1 MKNLHYFSKSR
12 LLFTLIALFM
22 GISSSWAAN
31 ADFEES
37 LPTGWETVGTMSYF
51 ERPYTGFYSIGNSSN
66 SGWDTNRGNY
76 IKTTTLEGEITLWMR
91 SYKSN
96 TTGYVV
102 LYELSDDGNTLG
114 NKLIT
119 YSSSSTTFAEKTYTL
134 TEPTRLAI
142 VINYAHLDNMTYTE
156 FVEVGPKKPTNL
168 SVSDITINS
177 ATLSWNKGEET
188 DAAWQVVYSTD
199 ENFDKDAAT
208 KYDVSSTSY
217 NFTGLSDNTTY
228 YAAVR
233 TYAGSGEGK
242 QSKWV
247 SKSFKTL
254 RAPISTFPWSENF
267 NAITSGIPDGWDNS
281 EGTTSSAS
289 YKWTSYSSG
298 HDGRGLRFDSYNN
311 SSNNTNF
318 LKTPVMAFTQN
329 APMQLKFWYKNPAG
343 GDFSVYIS
351 NDGGATYTKELAT
364 DLTGTSEWTE
374 KVIDLP
380 TDEYYSNVVIVFKGT
395 SNWGSGDAYIYLDD
409 ILVKENAS
417 YAMSISGDDVV
428 SNSIDFGE
436 VKNTST
442 TKTFTIT
449 NDGAETLTGISVVSS
464 DASVFTVSETGFDL
478 ASGATK
484 DITVTFVKGVVGSYN
499 ETITISQA
507 NTSSDLMIA
516 VTASYATPAVAQ
528 MAVKL
533 GEEAVGETVAFG
545 SVGKAVTK
553 TFTLENAG
561 EADLT
566 ITSIVSSN
574 TTDFTVSPATLTV
587 HGGESETFTVT
598 FVWDGEAMNAEKTAN
613 ITVTPSNDNLS
624 PVTFAVT
631 GTRIEQWSE
640 DFSGNALPEGWETT
654 STTYWTFADGVAKG
668 SYPGSTAY
676 YLITPSLI
684 VDGTSASLSFDYAA
698 TGNYTSIIIQ
708 KSKDGGDWENCTT
721 TPTIGSLNTGNS
733 GTATITGLESGN
745 YKFRFKADSYNLDNF
760 EGFKRNLNDPKLG
773 IYTDAGCTVATT
785 TSVTKDFDFVTTEQ
799 TVNYYIKNDG
809 TGTMTLSKG
818 DVPAGFTATLDKTSV
833 ASGEHATLTITMPA
847 ENKGYHSGNL
857 VITATD
863 LGTFTVALSGVMVD
877 DTKLNLNFATDNIPS
892 TWTANSWTKNNDGYM
907 EVGYTASTIQTST
920 LNAAVNEQLVVVAK
934 QSYTSSSYTF
944 GVKYREVGT
953 ETWNDLIAAA
963 NIGTS
968 WVTLAAT
975 IETAGAYEL
984 QFTGNYTQIKRIYG
998 LTEPNE
1004 PVMVVYDGE
1013 SVAGDAYDFGNVPDD
1028 DDAVWT
1034 LTVKNEGKS
1043 VLTGLA
1049 AELTGTNAA
1058 HYSYEITG
1066 ATGTNSDEIQPNAT
1080 ATITVKQLKD
1090 YLGDHEATLTISAT
1104 GLDSKVITLSG
1115 TTRDHTKLFVDFDNP
1130 NSIPEGW
1137 KAGTSW
1143 SVYTYGT
1150 DRYAQQTNYNTAS
1163 ALVTTPLIV
1172 AANETLKFQ
1181 AARYYSSSACE
1192 LKVRYTTDGG
1202 VSWSDYVDYS
1212 FQIASSSFVNLEL
1225 TGVPEGTA
1233 VVEFYGRYVKLDNIS
1248 GFAPT
1253 TAPMLALTEGNDA
1266 VASGDT
1272 KAFGNLTADGV
1283 ATYTLTNNGNANMV
1297 SNVYAIGYAEV
1308 EISGEGEGVT
1318 LEKVNNSETY
1328 NKVTLE
1334 PGKSATLTLTV
1345 KYEAPFTEKNG
1356 EMVIETEGWVGDMT
1370 VNYTSNSID
1379 PTAVYIDFA
1388 DGKKPDGF
1396 YSNGWTYTSGY
1407 AANSNTTAAEFITSK
1422 LTVAGEDDIITFDAR
1437 AAWDG
1442 YGEELIVEYSTAANN
1457 RAAWTEVKIL
1467 SESDLTS
1474 TFQTFQIKG
1483 LDAGDYYLRFSGKRV
1498 YVDNIMGWHY
1508 AQPAAEHDL
1517 YVTSVYPEESILV
1530 PGTEITVTADVTSLI
1545 ADEEGVYTKLYCRNA
1560 DTSTSEVLVTSTTTE
1575 DISKDGTKT
1584 FTMTATLPNT
1594 EAHYSFS
1601 VGAFL
1606 SDGTEIMISKKSNL
1620 YNLQHTRTMEIT
1632 EYTRTDGEGTLDAD
1646 ANNQISASFS
1656 VKVKNTGTAA
1666 AFPIVK
1672 IKVGDVVV
1680 GEATPDLI
1688 LIPGNESAIDVNL
1701 NNISAFEGG
1710 ELNFVAEAY
1719 WNATDAEPK
1728 AVSDPIVITVNA
1740 VAPKFALY
1748 TYPGDTPVNDGD
1760 DVDFGLI
1767 KQMTAH
1773 NYVIKNEG
1781 NKDMEFV
1788 GITCPEGFSATSI
1801 LDEGKKI
1808 VAANGGYLA
1817 FDVYMDYNVGRKNGQ
1832 LVITYKVDESTNKTF
1847 TLNLSGRSV
1856 SADTWT
1862 EPFDNTYT
1870 AIPGNWTNNGWQVA
1884 SESSDYP
1891 GTAYSY
1897 NETATLMTPRLAA
1910 AEGEVLTFDVASN
1923 SYGFT
1928 YAYSTDGGATWSD
1941 EINVAAGTTG
1951 EQSFT
1956 APAEGNYYLRFTGRY
1971 GYLRNFVGFKLSSL
1985 GDLTLLDTED
1995 FGDNIELGRYETV
2008 TVSRTFNKGWGT
2020 VVLPFD
2026 VDAATVQAKFG
2037 EGTKLYTLSDFNAT
2051 TGDIQFSPVYNGK
2064 IAAGT
2069 PYLINIPEAIDNG
2082 ITFENVTVV
2091 ADVNDKVLDN
2101 GAEFHGNYDAG
2112 MSMVDLFG
2120 ITPEGKIAKG
2130 VGSSTMKAYRAYM
2143 VLPGNVDPNN
2153 ARLVIFD
2160 ETTGI
2165 SRVLN
2170 DVELENTNIYNL
2182 NGQRVNKS
2190 AKGILLI
2197 NGKKVM
2203 IK

>member
-12 LLFTLIALFM
+12 LLFTLIALFA
-22 GISSSWAAN
+22 GISSSWAETLTEN
-31 ADFEES
+31 FNGD
-37 LPTGWETVGTMSYF
+37 LPTGWSIVGDLTISSDRARSGKGVWTSSKSDNANYLVTEAVEGTFEFYARAYGKSYASTVVIY
-51 ERPYTGFYSIGNSSN
+51 EYTGSGLGVQLYTTGSMYTSSN
-66 SGWDTNRGNY
+66 PTWSKY
-76 IKTTTLEGEITLWMR
+76 
-91 SYKSN
+91 
-96 TTGYVV
+96 
-102 LYELSDDGNTLG
+102 
-114 NKLIT
+114 
-119 YSSSSTTFAEKTYTL
+119 STTISSATQ
-134 TEPTRLAI
+134 LAI
-142 VINYAHLDNMTYTE
+142 VLNYAAIDDVTYTPGVINP
-156 FVEVGPKKPTNL
+156 FKKPASL
-168 SVSDITINS
+168 TISNVTTNS
-177 ATLSWNKGEET
+177 ADVSWTSGSGDNSET
-188 DAAWQVVYSTD
+188 GWNLEYKKATD
-199 ENFDKDAAT
+199 ETWTEVHGLGKT
-208 KYDVSSTSY
+208 ILSY
-217 NFTGLSDNTTY
+217 SLSNLSDNTSY
-228 YAAVR
+228 DVRVKALYANNNESDWN
-233 TYAGSGEGK
+233 TGT
-242 QSKWV
+242 
-247 SKSFKTL
+247 FKTL

-281 EGTTSSAS
+281 EGTTTTES
-289 YKWTSYSSG
+289 YKWNYYATG

-311 SSNNTNF
+311 YTNNTNF

-395 SNWGSGDAYIYLDD
+395 SNYGSGDAYIYLDD
-409 ILVKENAS
+409 VLVKEKSDSEPNLAVTPEEDAAFGTVTAAASKTYTVTNAGTGTLDVNIAS
-417 YAMSISGDDVV
+417 NNAMFTV
-428 SNSIDFGE
+428 SPSTLDGIAAGE
-436 VKNTST
+436 S
-442 TKTFTIT
+442 KTFTIT
-449 NDGAETLTGISVVSS
+449 FTPIAETYGTYN
-464 DASVFTVSETGFDL
+464 A
-478 ASGATK
+478 
-484 DITVTFVKGVVGSYN
+484 DITVTPTYDTN
-499 ETITISQA
+499 A
-507 NTSSDLMIA
+507 A
-516 VTASYATPAVAQ
+516 VTIAASAK
-528 MAVKL
+528 VKNPN
-533 GEEAVGETVAFG
+533 V
-545 SVGKAVTK
+545 
-553 TFTLENAG
+553 
-561 EADLT
+561 
-566 ITSIVSSN
+566 
-574 TTDFTVSPATLTV
+574 
-587 HGGESETFTVT
+587 
-598 FVWDGEAMNAEKTAN
+598 
-613 ITVTPSNDNLS
+613 
-624 PVTFAVT
+624 
-631 GTRIEQWSE
+631 WSE
-640 DFSGNALPEGWETT
+640 DFTGNTLPDGWKITNG
-654 STTYWTFADGVAKG
+654 TYWKIEDGMAKG
-668 SYPGSTAY
+668 SYSYGNY
-676 YLITPSLI
+676 DLITPSLI
-684 VDGTSASLSFDYAA
+684 VETGQSLTFDYRM
-698 TGNYTSIIIQ
+698 TSTYRSLDIQ
-708 KSKDGGDWENCTT
+708 YSKDNGEWTSYG
-721 TPTIGSLNTGNS
+721 TISYS
-733 GTATITGLESGN
+733 GLTQNQWYTYTISGLEPGS
-745 YKFRFKADSYNLDNF
+745 YKFRFSDSNYDLDNF
-760 EGFKRNLNDPKLG
+760 EGFNRNMNAPELG
-773 IYTDAGCTVATT
+773 IYTDAECTVATT
-785 TSVTKDFDFVTTEQ
+785 TSVTKDFNFVTTDQ
-799 TVNYYIKNDG
+799 TTAYYIKNDG
-809 TGTMTLSKG
+809 TGTMTLSQG

-857 VITATD
+857 VVTATD

-877 DTKLNLNFATDNIPS
+877 DTKLNLDFATANIPS
-892 TWTANSWTKNNDGYM
+892 TWTANNWTKNNDGYM
-907 EVGYTASTIQTST
+907 EVDYTASTIQTST
-920 LNAAVNEQLVVVAK
+920 LNAAANEQFVVVAK

-984 QFTGNYTQIKRIYG
+984 QFTGNYTQIKHIYG

-1013 SVAGDAYDFGNVPDD
+1013 NVAGAAYDFGNVSDEA
-1028 DDAVWT
+1028 DAVWT

-1049 AELTGTNAA
+1049 AELTGANAA

-1090 YLGDHEATLTISAT
+1090 NLGDHEATLTISAT

-1163 ALVTTPLIV
+1163 ALVTTPLTV

-1212 FQIASSSFVNLEL
+1212 SQIASSSFINLEL

-1266 VASGDT
+1266 VANGDT

-1283 ATYTLTNNGNANMV
+1283 ATYTLTNTGNANMV
-1297 SNVYAIGYAEV
+1297 SNVYATGYAEV

-1407 AANSNTTAAEFITSK
+1407 AANSNTTTAEFITSK

-1442 YGEELIVEYSTAANN
+1442 YGEELIVEYSTAENN

-1508 AQPAAEHDL
+1508 TQPAAEHDL

-1594 EAHYSFS
+1594 EAHYCFS

-1606 SDGTEIMISKKSNL
+1606 SDGTEIMISKRSNL

-1632 EYTRTDGEGTLDAD
+1632 EYTRTDGDGALDAN

-1710 ELNFVAEAY
+1710 ELSFVAEAY

-1767 KQMTAH
+1767 KQTTAH

-1870 AIPGNWTNNGWQVA
+1870 AIPDNWTNNGWQVA
-1884 SESSDYP
+1884 SGSSDYP
-1891 GTAYSY
+1891 GAAYSY

-1941 EINVAAGTTG
+1941 EINIAAGTTG

-2170 DVELENTNIYNL
+2170 DVESENTNIYNL

>member
-409 ILVKENAS
+409 VLVKEKSDSEPNLAVTPEEDAAFGTVTAAASKTYTVTNAGTGTLDVNIAS
-417 YAMSISGDDVV
+417 NNAMFTV
-428 SNSIDFGE
+428 SPSTLDGIAAGE
-436 VKNTST
+436 S
-442 TKTFTIT
+442 KTFTIT
-449 NDGAETLTGISVVSS
+449 FTPIAETYGTFN
-464 DASVFTVSETGFDL
+464 A
-478 ASGATK
+478 
-484 DITVTFVKGVVGSYN
+484 DITVTPTYDTN
-499 ETITISQA
+499 A
-507 NTSSDLMIA
+507 A
-516 VTASYATPAVAQ
+516 VTIAASAK
-528 MAVKL
+528 VKNPN
-533 GEEAVGETVAFG
+533 V
-545 SVGKAVTK
+545 
-553 TFTLENAG
+553 
-561 EADLT
+561 
-566 ITSIVSSN
+566 
-574 TTDFTVSPATLTV
+574 
-587 HGGESETFTVT
+587 
-598 FVWDGEAMNAEKTAN
+598 
-613 ITVTPSNDNLS
+613 
-624 PVTFAVT
+624 
-631 GTRIEQWSE
+631 WSE
-640 DFSGNALPEGWETT
+640 DFTGNTLPDGWKITNG
-654 STTYWTFADGVAKG
+654 TYWKIEDGMAKG
-668 SYPGSTAY
+668 SYSYGNY
-676 YLITPSLI
+676 DLITPSLI
-684 VDGTSASLSFDYAA
+684 VETGQSLTFDYRM
-698 TGNYTSIIIQ
+698 TSTYRSLDIQ
-708 KSKDGGDWENCTT
+708 YSKDNGEWTSYG
-721 TPTIGSLNTGNS
+721 TISYS
-733 GTATITGLESGN
+733 GLTQNQWYTYTISGLEPGS
-745 YKFRFKADSYNLDNF
+745 YKFRFSDSNYDLDNF
-760 EGFKRNLNDPKLG
+760 EGFNRNMNDPELSV
-773 IYTDAGCTVATT
+773 YTDAQYAIAATT
-785 TSVTKDFDFVTTEQ
+785 SETKDFGFVEETQ
-799 TVNYYIKNDG
+799 TVNYYIKNTG
-809 TGTMTLSKG
+809 TGNMALRVSN
-818 DVPAGFTATLDKTSV
+818 VPDGFTAQLGINENESLGQ
-833 ASGEHATLTITMPA
+833 GEGTALTITMPVD
-847 ENKGYHSGNL
+847 NKGYYAGNIE
-857 VITATD
+857 VTASKSNSLNESED
-863 LGTFTVALSGVMVD
+863 FATFTVAVSGVMVD
-877 DTKLNLNFATDNIPS
+877 ENKLNLDFATDNIPS

-1066 ATGTNSDEIQPNAT
+1066 AT
-1080 ATITVKQLKD
+1080 ITVKQLKD

-1212 FQIASSSFVNLEL
+1212 SQIASSSFVNLEL

-1594 EAHYSFS
+1594 EAHYRFS

-1632 EYTRTDGEGTLDAD
+1632 EYTRTDGDGALDAN

-1788 GITCPEGFSATSI
+1788 GITCPDGFSATSI

-1817 FDVYMDYNVGRKNGQ
+1817 FDVYMDYNVGRKSGQ

-1847 TLNLSGRSV
+1847 TLILSGRSV

-1862 EPFDNTYT
+1862 EPFDDTYT
-1870 AIPGNWTNNGWQVA
+1870 AIPDNWTNDGWQVA
-1884 SESSDYP
+1884 SGSSDYP
-1891 GTAYSY
+1891 GAAYSY

-2170 DVELENTNIYNL
+2170 DVESENTNIYNL

>member
-1 MKNLHYFSKSR
+1 MKNLHYFNKSR

-22 GISSSWAAN
+22 GISSSWAETLTIFESATSTHFGIPIYAYN
-31 ADFEES
+31 ADTSGDRCEFVVPLSMLSAMSGKNITSLTFYCANFPSWGDKVPQYQVYLKEVES
-37 LPTGWETVGTMSYF
+37 ETLTAYVTDADATTVYTGELSLASGLMTVTFTTPYTYNGGHLLIGTKVSTTGSYLPKNSSTFYGSTSSDVPCNKSNASGNYFLPKTTFTYEAINPYKRPATLTTSNITANSAVVAWTAGSGDNSETGWDLEYKKAADETWNEEHGL
-51 ERPYTGFYSIGNSSN
+51 G
-66 SGWDTNRGNY
+66 
-76 IKTTTLEGEITLWMR
+76 KTTL
-91 SYKSN
+91 SYSLSN
-96 TTGYVV
+96 
-102 LYELSDDGNTLG
+102 
-114 NKLIT
+114 
-119 YSSSSTTFAEKTYTL
+119 
-134 TEPTRLAI
+134 
-142 VINYAHLDNMTYTE
+142 
-156 FVEVGPKKPTNL
+156 
-168 SVSDITINS
+168 
-177 ATLSWNKGEET
+177 
-188 DAAWQVVYSTD
+188 
-199 ENFDKDAAT
+199 
-208 KYDVSSTSY
+208 
-217 NFTGLSDNTTY
+217 LSDNTSY
-228 YAAVR
+228 DVR
-233 TYAGSGEGK
+233 VKALYEGNNE
-242 QSKWV
+242 SDWNTGT
-247 SKSFKTL
+247 FKTL

-395 SNWGSGDAYIYLDD
+395 SNYGSGDAYIYLDD
-409 ILVKENAS
+409 VLVKEKSDSEPNLAVTPEEDAAFGTVTAAASKTYTVTNAGTGTLDVNIAS
-417 YAMSISGDDVV
+417 NNAMFTV
-428 SNSIDFGE
+428 SPSTLDGIAAGE
-436 VKNTST
+436 S
-442 TKTFTIT
+442 KTFTIT
-449 NDGAETLTGISVVSS
+449 FTPIAETYGTFN
-464 DASVFTVSETGFDL
+464 A
-478 ASGATK
+478 
-484 DITVTFVKGVVGSYN
+484 DITVTPTYDTN
-499 ETITISQA
+499 A
-507 NTSSDLMIA
+507 A
-516 VTASYATPAVAQ
+516 VTIAASAK
-528 MAVKL
+528 VKNPN
-533 GEEAVGETVAFG
+533 V
-545 SVGKAVTK
+545 
-553 TFTLENAG
+553 
-561 EADLT
+561 
-566 ITSIVSSN
+566 
-574 TTDFTVSPATLTV
+574 
-587 HGGESETFTVT
+587 
-598 FVWDGEAMNAEKTAN
+598 
-613 ITVTPSNDNLS
+613 
-624 PVTFAVT
+624 
-631 GTRIEQWSE
+631 WSE
-640 DFSGNALPEGWETT
+640 DFTGNTLPDGWKITNG
-654 STTYWTFADGVAKG
+654 TYWKIEDGMAKG
-668 SYPGSTAY
+668 SYSYGNY
-676 YLITPSLI
+676 DLITPSLI
-684 VDGTSASLSFDYAA
+684 VETDQSLTFDYRM
-698 TGNYTSIIIQ
+698 TSTYRSLDIQ
-708 KSKDGGDWENCTT
+708 YSKDNGEWTSYG
-721 TPTIGSLNTGNS
+721 TISYS
-733 GTATITGLESGN
+733 GLTQNQWYTYSISGLEPGS
-745 YKFRFKADSYNLDNF
+745 YKFRFSDSNYDLDNF
-760 EGFKRNLNDPKLG
+760 EGFNRNMNDPELSV
-773 IYTDAGCTVATT
+773 YTDAQYAIAATT
-785 TSVTKDFDFVTTEQ
+785 SETKDFGFVEETQ
-799 TVNYYIKNDG
+799 TVNYYIKNTG
-809 TGTMTLSKG
+809 TGNMALRVSN
-818 DVPAGFTATLDKTSV
+818 VPDGFTAQLGINENESLGQ
-833 ASGEHATLTITMPA
+833 GEGTALTITMPVD
-847 ENKGYHSGNL
+847 NKGYYAGNIE
-857 VITATD
+857 VTASKSNSLNESED
-863 LGTFTVALSGVMVD
+863 FATFTVAVNGVMMD
-877 DTKLNLNFATDNIPS
+877 ENKLNLDFATDNIPS

-920 LNAAVNEQLVVVAK
+920 LNAAANEQFVVVAK

-984 QFTGNYTQIKRIYG
+984 QFTGNYTQIKHIYG

-1013 SVAGDAYDFGNVPDD
+1013 NVAGAAYDFGNVSDEA
-1028 DDAVWT
+1028 DAVWT

-1049 AELTGTNAA
+1049 ATLSGTNDT
-1058 HYSYEITG
+1058 HYSYEIAG

-1090 YLGDHEATLTISAT
+1090 NLGDHEATLTISAT

-1163 ALVTTPLIV
+1163 ALVTTPLTV

-1212 FQIASSSFVNLEL
+1212 SQIASSNFVNLEL
-1225 TGVPEGTA
+1225 TGVPKGTA

-1266 VASGDT
+1266 VANGDT

-1283 ATYTLTNNGNANMV
+1283 ATYTLTNTGNANMV
-1297 SNVYAIGYAEV
+1297 SNVYATGYAEV

-1442 YGEELIVEYSTAANN
+1442 YGEELIVEYSTAENN

-1594 EAHYSFS
+1594 EAHYRFS

-1606 SDGTEIMISKKSNL
+1606 SDGTEIMISKRSNL

-1632 EYTRTDGEGTLDAD
+1632 EYTRTDGEGALDAN

-1688 LIPGNESAIDVNL
+1688 LIPDGESAIDVNL
-1701 NNISAFEGG
+1701 SSISAFEGG

-1788 GITCPEGFSATSI
+1788 GITCPDGFSATSI

-1870 AIPGNWTNNGWQVA
+1870 AIPDNWTNNGWQIA
-1884 SESSDYP
+1884 GEYSGYQ
-1891 GTAYSY
+1891 GAAYSS
-1897 NETATLMTPRLAA
+1897 NATATLMTPRLAA

-1995 FGDNIELGRYETV
+1995 FDDNIELGRYETV

-2170 DVELENTNIYNL
+2170 DVESENTNIYNL

>member
-22 GISSSWAAN
+22 GISSSWAETLTENFNDVSVTDDTHLSNGWVVVGSGNYAKVSSSSTN
-31 ADFEES
+31 YDFYLHSSLGRSES
-37 LPTGWETVGTMSYF
+37 KALGSYGSCGSWIVIPVEIIGDLKF
-51 ERPYTGFYSIGNSSN
+51 YYRRYRNNYNGNVYVRKATQNGNSYTIATTNLATISTSSN
-66 SGWDTNRGNY
+66 SWSSEYTVNVGTEATYVAFQTPYSLIDDVTYTEYIEEGCPKPKSLTATGITEESAVLGWTSDADSWGIRYKAEGDANWSTINSVTENPYTLTGLDAGTNYTFQIQAICSTESQSDWSTEGAFTTSLCAASAQKNITLTMWDTYGDGWNGAYLQIIDVATGTEVAKYTLTNDDGQAQVVKTVGLCPNRTYN
-76 IKTTTLEGEITLWMR
+76 INWITG
-91 SYKSN
+91 SYNSECRFIV
-96 TTGYVV
+96 TDV
-102 LYELSDDGNTLG
+102 DGNTLL
-114 NKLIT
+114 NYSST
-119 YSSSSTTFAEKTYTL
+119 YPSSSTTFTTYQWL
-134 TEPTRLAI
+134 
-142 VINYAHLDNMTYTE
+142 N
-156 FVEVGPKKPTNL
+156 GPKMV
-168 SVSDITINS
+168 VSETALDFGTITAESSDADKTKTFTISNTGTATLEGITVSYLGDEVFSTSPAISAQSIEANGDAITVTVTMAATTTGNFSGNITVS
-177 ATLSWNKGEET
+177 ATDQTNVIIPVTGIYAAAPATMAITLGEEAVG
-188 DAAWQVVYSTD
+188 DAVAFGNV
-199 ENFDKDAAT
+199 
-208 KYDVSSTSY
+208 
-217 NFTGLSDNTTY
+217 
-228 YAAVR
+228 
-233 TYAGSGEGK
+233 GK
-242 QSKWV
+242 Q
-247 SKSFKTL
+247 
-254 RAPISTFPWSENF
+254 A
-267 NAITSGIPDGWDNS
+267 
-281 EGTTSSAS
+281 
-289 YKWTSYSSG
+289 
-298 HDGRGLRFDSYNN
+298 
-311 SSNNTNF
+311 
-318 LKTPVMAFTQN
+318 Q
-329 APMQLKFWYKNPAG
+329 
-343 GDFSVYIS
+343 
-351 NDGGATYTKELAT
+351 
-364 DLTGTSEWTE
+364 
-374 KVIDLP
+374 
-380 TDEYYSNVVIVFKGT
+380 
-395 SNWGSGDAYIYLDD
+395 
-409 ILVKENAS
+409 
-417 YAMSISGDDVV
+417 
-428 SNSIDFGE
+428 
-436 VKNTST
+436 
-442 TKTFTIT
+442 KTFTIT
-449 NDGAETLTGISVVSS
+449 NDGNLKLNVSI
-464 DASVFTVSETGFDL
+464 AS
-478 ASGATK
+478 
-484 DITVTFVKGVVGSYN
+484 N
-499 ETITISQA
+499 
-507 NTSSDLMIA
+507 
-516 VTASYATPAVAQ
+516 
-528 MAVKL
+528 
-533 GEEAVGETVAFG
+533 
-545 SVGKAVTK
+545 
-553 TFTLENAG
+553 
-561 EADLT
+561 
-566 ITSIVSSN
+566 N
-574 TTDFTVSPATLTV
+574 TTDFTVSPASLEV
-587 HGGESETFTVT
+587 AGGSSETFTVT
-598 FVWDGEAMNAEKTAN
+598 FLYDKNTLNAEKTAT
-613 ITVTPSNDNLS
+613 ITVTPSNEGLTAKS
-624 PVTFAVT
+624 FTVT

-640 DFSGNALPEGWETT
+640 DFSGSSLPDGWKITNG
-654 STTYWTFADGVAKG
+654 TYWKIEDGMAKG
-668 SYPGSTAY
+668 SYSYGNY
-676 YLITPSLI
+676 DLITPSLI
-684 VDGTSASLSFDYAA
+684 VETGQSLTFDYRM
-698 TGNYTSIIIQ
+698 TSTYRSLDIQ
-708 KSKDGGDWENCTT
+708 YSKDNGEWTSYG
-721 TPTIGSLNTGNS
+721 TISYS
-733 GTATITGLESGN
+733 GLTQNQWYTYTISGLEPGS
-745 YKFRFKADSYNLDNF
+745 YKFRFSDSNYDLDNF
-760 EGFKRNLNDPKLG
+760 EGFNRNMNDPELSV
-773 IYTDAGCTVATT
+773 YTDAQYAIAATT
-785 TSVTKDFDFVTTEQ
+785 SETKDFGFVEETQ
-799 TVNYYIKNDG
+799 TVNYYIKNTG
-809 TGTMTLSKG
+809 TGNMALRVSN
-818 DVPAGFTATLDKTSV
+818 VPDGFTAQLGINENESLGQ
-833 ASGEHATLTITMPA
+833 GEGTALTITMPVD
-847 ENKGYHSGNL
+847 NKGYYAGNIE
-857 VITATD
+857 VTASKSNSLNESED
-863 LGTFTVALSGVMVD
+863 FATFTVAVSGVMVD
-877 DTKLNLNFATDNIPS
+877 ENKLNLDFATDNIPS

-984 QFTGNYTQIKRIYG
+984 QFTGNYTQIKHIYG

-1013 SVAGDAYDFGNVPDD
+1013 NVAGAAYDFGNVPDD

-1212 FQIASSSFVNLEL
+1212 SQIASSSFVNLEL

-1545 ADEEGVYTKLYCRNA
+1545 ADEEGVYTKLYCRND

-1594 EAHYSFS
+1594 EAHYRFS

-1606 SDGTEIMISKKSNL
+1606 SDGTEIMISKRSNL

-1632 EYTRTDGEGTLDAD
+1632 EYTRTDGDGALDAN

-1788 GITCPEGFSATSI
+1788 GITCPDGFSATSI

-1847 TLNLSGRSV
+1847 TLILSGRSV

-1862 EPFDNTYT
+1862 EPFDDTYT
-1870 AIPGNWTNNGWQVA
+1870 AIPDNWTNNGWQVA
-1884 SESSDYP
+1884 SGSSDYP
-1891 GTAYSY
+1891 GAAYSY

-1995 FGDNIELGRYETV
+1995 FDDNIELGRYETV